1 MHSKCFLTVASS
13 AFLSLAPIAANCGTD
28 APPNASSLTPQA
40 ITKIVP
46 GQSTKAEIKSLLG
59 EPWRVVQFNDCGEP
73 MDDQGDETW
82 EYRGIAANG
91 PYRLHI
97 EFGDQGT
104 VHLLATIPDKT
115 LGGKSTSA
123 KVAPGGPSHSMSM

>member
-1 MHSKCFLTVASS
+1 MYSRWFFAAASG
-13 AFLSLAPIAANCGTD
+13 AFVFTPFAACCGTD
-28 APPNASSLTPQA
+28 APAKASPLTPQA

-46 GQSTKAEIKSLLG
+46 GQSTQAEIKSLLG
-59 EPWRVVQFNDCGEP
+59 KPWRVVQFNDCGEP

-97 EFGDQGT
+97 EFSDQGT

-115 LGGKSTSA
+115 LGGKPTSA
-123 KVAPGGPSHSMSM
+123 KVAPSGPSHSMSM